1 MSNPIEQGKKLAAY
15 QAVDEYITADHKVVG
30 IGSGSTVVYVVER
43 ILQKPELKHIV
54 YVPTSFQSKLLILE
68 GGLTLG
74 SVEQYPEIDVT
85 IDGAD
90 EVDEDLNAI
99 KGGGACQ
106 FQEKLVAEAA
116 NKFVIVADFRKKSK
130 KLGTEWVKGVPIEV
144 VPMTYKSVM
153 KSIDTKLSLK
163 PISSKLRMAVN
174 KAGPVV
180 TDNGN
185 FVIDT
190 HFGAL
195 EDPAQLLRELK
206 LLTGVYEV
214 GLFCNMAEKA
224 YFGEEDGSVK
234 IWTK

>member
-43 ILQKPELKHIV
+43 ILQKPELKHII

-116 NKFVIVADFRKKSK
+116 KKFVIVAGKEFI
-130 KLGTEWVKGVPIEV
+130 VKGMSIGSNWHTLDQLVFYRLQKEEQEAWYRMGQGRSYWSCSHDIQICHEIYRYQTLIE
-144 VPMTYKSVM
+144 
-153 KSIDTKLSLK
+153 
-163 PISSKLRMAVN
+163 
-174 KAGPVV
+174 
-180 TDNGN
+180 
-185 FVIDT
+185 
-190 HFGAL
+190 
-195 EDPAQLLRELK
+195 
-206 LLTGVYEV
+206 
-214 GLFCNMAEKA
+214 A
-224 YFGEEDGSVK
+224 YFFQAPYGK
-234 IWTK
+234 YALMWIA

>member
-1 MSNPIEQGKKLAAY
+1 MTRFNKLKTTLQKGRFPPQFLFILDQTHKTMSNPIEQGKKLAAY

-116 NKFVIVADFRKKSK
+116 KKFVIVAGKFKVS
-130 KLGTEWVKGVPIEV
+130 GT
-144 VPMTYKSVM
+144 
-153 KSIDTKLSLK
+153 
-163 PISSKLRMAVN
+163 
-174 KAGPVV
+174 
-180 TDNGN
+180 
-185 FVIDT
+185 
-190 HFGAL
+190 
-195 EDPAQLLRELK
+195 
-206 LLTGVYEV
+206 
-214 GLFCNMAEKA
+214 
-224 YFGEEDGSVK
+224 
-234 IWTK
+234 